1 MKSSKQ
7 FDTNKVKRAAYRSI
21 WSLAVCAIMAVAAN
35 AFGAS
40 KVTIGYATVTARLM
54 PLWIAHEQGLFAKYG
69 IDAQPILI
77 RGAPTLVAGLASG
90 DIQIGRTGGSAML
103 AAVSAG
109 HDFKFVASFS
119 SRNTYDVVTRP
130 NIKRAEDLR
139 GKRFAVT
146 SIGGTT
152 WMGVLLWLEHFGLD
166 EQRDKIQM
174 QVVGDQG
181 IQAQAVETGLCDAA
195 VLDGAFSRKLKQK
208 GMNIIAEYS
217 EMTKLLAGQSMVV
230 PNRMLQQQGDLAENY
245 LKAEIEG
252 LAYSLA
258 PKNKPTVLKAMMKY
272 LRTDAAGAED
282 GYLDLTRGVDRKP
295 IPSVEGLRNVQR
307 LLKLRNPKVGDVKVE
322 DVIDGRIARRLDES
336 GFIDKTFAA
345 YGASLK

>member
-1 MKSSKQ
+1 MMEK
-7 FDTNKVKRAAYRSI
+7 KRFF
-21 WSLAVCAIMAVAAN
+21 MAVRRRSHRIIAPIVLIGALLLPLAPALAAT
-35 AFGAS
+35 
-40 KVTIGYATVTARLM
+40 KLTIGYATVTARLM
-54 PLWIAHEQGLFAKYG
+54 PLWIAHEQGILAKYG

-90 DIQIGRTGGSAML
+90 DLQIGRTGGSAML
-103 AAVSAG
+103 SAVAAG
-109 HDFKFVASFS
+109 HDFKFLASFS
-119 SRNTYDVVTRP
+119 SRNTYDLVVRP

-152 WMGVLLWLEHFGLD
+152 WMGVLLWLEHLGLD

-181 IQAQAVETGLCDAA
+181 IQVQAIENGLCDAG

-208 GMNIIAEYS
+208 GMTILAEYT
-217 EMTKLLAGQSMVV
+217 ELTKLLAGQSLVV
-230 PNRMLQQQGDLAENY
+230 HQSFLRQHPDLTENY

-252 LAYSLA
+252 LAFSLA

-282 GYLDLTRGVDRKP
+282 GYLDLLRGVDRKP
-295 IPSVEGLRNVQR
+295 LPSVEGLRNVQR
-307 LLKLRNPKVGDVKVE
+307 LLKLRTPKVGDLKVE
-322 DVIDGRIARRLDES
+322 DVVDSRIARRLDES

>member
-1 MKSSKQ
+1 MKNIRSVAIHLILLLSLCASYRPA
-7 FDTNKVKRAAYRSI
+7 FSATKVA
-21 WSLAVCAIMAVAAN
+21 
-35 AFGAS
+35 
-40 KVTIGYATVTARLM
+40 IGYATITARLM
-54 PLWIAHEQGLFAKYG
+54 PLWIAADQGFLAKYG

-90 DIQIGRTGGSAML
+90 DLQIGRTGGSAML
-103 AAVSAG
+103 AAVAAG
-109 HDFKFVASFS
+109 HDFKFLASFS
-119 SRNTYDVVTRP
+119 SRNTYDLVTRP

-139 GKRFAVT
+139 GKKFAIT

-152 WMGVLLWLEHFGLD
+152 WMGVLLWLEHLGLD

-181 IQAQAVETGLCDAA
+181 IQAQALEAGLCDAA
-195 VLDGAFSRKLKQK
+195 VLDGAFSRRLKQK
-208 GMNIIAEYS
+208 GMNILAEYT
-217 EMTKLLAGQSMVV
+217 ELTKLLAGQSLVV
-230 PNRMLQQQGDLAENY
+230 HRSILQQQPELAENY

-252 LAYSLA
+252 LAYSLG

-282 GYLDLTRGVDRKP
+282 GYLDLIRGVDRKP

-307 LLKLRNPKVGDVKVE
+307 LLQKRSPKVGELKVE
-322 DVIDGRIARRLDES
+322 DVIDARIVRKLDES
-336 GFIDKTFAA
+336 GFIERTFAA
-345 YGASLK
+345 QGAKF